1 MERLIQQILG
11 FGVVGGIAFVIDF
24 GVMIALTELF
34 GLDPVVSAAISFI
47 VSLIFNYV
55 ASMRF
60 VFSHRDDLSRSREFI
75 IFVVLSAVG
84 LGINELVMR
93 LGTDMLSIDYRFVKV
108 AATAIVMVWNFLS
121 RRKWLDAGEK

>member
-11 FGVVGGIAFVIDF
+11 FGVVGGIAFIIDF
-24 GVMIALTELF
+24 GVMVALTELV
-34 GLDPVVSAAISFI
+34 GLDPVFSAAVSFV

-84 LGINELVMR
+84 LGINELVMW
-93 LGTDMLSIDYRFVKV
+93 LGTSAFPFDYRFVKI
-108 AATAIVMVWNFLS
+108 AATVIVMVWNFLS
-121 RRKWLDAGEK
+121 RRKWLDAGE